1 MDYFGSTNKG
11 PPVYV
16 ASGNAARAS
25 RPRRGKRRKPTRK
38 GRKRAPPK
46 RTISEIYRRKHNK
59 THLRDIIRE
68 ERAQY
73 RPQTNDEFTNENLNA
88 DVVSNIESLNLNN
101 ESISGEKGKIG
112 GRRRTRRRRKRGVPT
127 SLSQKGGGDS
137 GPEMHLYTCQQE
149 LAACREQLDGARQ
162 AIATQQA
169 ALDEKDREI
178 EEVLETLQLADDALL
193 RREQEL
199 RELRSAVA
207 AAAGGAGGRGY
218 VWRCPHCG
226 DYEDAEVCQ
235 TCGSARPAS
244 TGGGRHTKKRRTR
257 RRNRRRNS
265 QRRTRRGGDSPLHI
279 RRRLLALA
287 ARIKKWKN
295 ERKRHKDAKAKAEA
309 EKKRSAFGAI
319 PEGIN

>member
-46 RTISEIYRRKHNK
+46 RTVSEIYRRKHNK

-112 GRRRTRRRRKRGVPT
+112 GRRRTRRRRKRGVHA
-127 SLSQKGGGDS
+127 SLPQKGGSHD
-137 GPEMHLYTCQQE
+137 GPEMQARFSDRE
-149 LAACREQLDGARQ
+149 RRACLDQLDRTRARLIR
-162 AIATQQA
+162 ANNRIATLRA
-169 ALDEKDREI
+169 AVATRNQNI
-178 EEVLETLQLADDALL
+178 ATLQARYDECEAHLDAQRQTLRVWAQRIGELQKQKRLLGIRLL
-193 RREQEL
+193 RFRE
-199 RELRSAVA
+199 
-207 AAAGGAGGRGY
+207 AGGGGG
-218 VWRCPHCG
+218 G
-226 DYEDAEVCQ
+226 
-235 TCGSARPAS
+235 GGGGGS
-244 TGGGRHTKKRRTR
+244 TGALNGGGRRTR

-265 QRRTRRGGDSPLHI
+265 QRRTRRGGNSPLHI

-295 ERKRHKDAKAKAEA
+295 ERQRHKDAKAKAEA

>member
-127 SLSQKGGGDS
+127 SLSQKGGGDVD
-137 GPEMHLYTCQQE
+137 P
-149 LAACREQLDGARQ
+149 
-162 AIATQQA
+162 
-169 ALDEKDREI
+169 
-178 EEVLETLQLADDALL
+178 
-193 RREQEL
+193 
-199 RELRSAVA
+199 
-207 AAAGGAGGRGY
+207 
-218 VWRCPHCG
+218 RCI
-226 DYEDAEVCQ
+226 YI
-235 TCGSARPAS
+235 PAS
-244 TGGGRHTKKRRTR
+244 RSWPPAASSSTARGRQSPRSKPRWTRRT
-257 RRNRRRNS
+257 
-265 QRRTRRGGDSPLHI
+265 
-279 RRRLLALA
+279 
-287 ARIKKWKN
+287 AR
-295 ERKRHKDAKAKAEA
+295 
-309 EKKRSAFGAI
+309 
-319 PEGIN
+319 